1 DHGLGADSYVAASGV
16 RSVMAAPLTGES
28 GPFGSLTVFT
38 SRRDAWGESDSH
50 VLEAIANQ
58 AAITIRTARLFDEL
72 DRSRTA
78 LARRAE
84 AEQALREIAARITV
98 LREPTEI
105 LQDVVTQAGRLV
117 GADGVIL
124 DLIDETGDLRW
135 AMDDG
140 LAGQFTAEERAM
152 LWISVGVGATGVA
165 VAEDKVIL
173 ADDDLASLFPPSPE
187 STAFYE
193 RTGFRSMIAAPITGD
208 AGPLGVIEV
217 YAKERAA
224 FTQ

>member
-1 DHGLGADSYVAASGV
+1 
-16 RSVMAAPLTGES
+16 MAAPLIGES
-28 GPFGSLTVFT
+28 GPFGSADRSSPAGATRGARAT
-38 SRRDAWGESDSH
+38 AG
-50 VLEAIANQ
+50 VLEAIADQ

-84 AEQALREIAARITV
+84 AEQALREIAARITI

-124 DLIDETGDLRW
+124 DLIDPRPATCAGRW
-135 AMDDG
+135 TTAWPG
-140 LAGQFTAEERAM
+140 SSRAEERAK

-165 VAEDKVIL
+165 VAEDRVVL
-173 ADDDLASLFPPSPE
+173 ADDDLARCSRRRPNRPS
-187 STAFYE
+187 ST
-193 RTGFRSMIAAPITGD
+193 S
-208 AGPLGVIEV
+208 GPASG
-217 YAKERAA
+217 R
-224 FTQ
+224 